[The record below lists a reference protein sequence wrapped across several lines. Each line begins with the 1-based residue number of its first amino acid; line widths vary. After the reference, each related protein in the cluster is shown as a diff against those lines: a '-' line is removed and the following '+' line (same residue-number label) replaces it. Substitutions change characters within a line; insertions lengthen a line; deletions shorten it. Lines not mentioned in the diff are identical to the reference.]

1 MFNDNELLD
10 VTQLL
15 LVLQHNTIVNHDNEY
30 GKYSSTA
37 NENIHSGVAEQQ
49 FQQASKSLL
58 FKGVKKMKRFSL
70 LNFF

>member
-49 FQQASKSLL
+49 FQQASKS
-58 FKGVKKMKRFSL
+58 FFSRVWKR
-70 LNFF
+70 